1 MYIIILTIILLCHTQ
16 DYGKPAAKQIASSV
30 HPRQKTLADYDS
42 TAAHVARAKA
52 LSKARSKRTVKTR
65 STDAD
70 NYNPRV
76 FVRIRELTN
85 PCRRVYEARP
95 RKGTTKQQ
103 RTNDSSTNVSHQIV
117 QVRPRAQMPVRT
129 CTWVHIYVCVRAC
142 AYVYVLATSFQ
153 TFSLTLTPPHTK
165 FDDFFHFSFFFEG
178 GGV

>member
-1 MYIIILTIILLCHTQ
+1 MQ
-16 DYGKPAAKQIASSV
+16 DHDKPAVKNISNSTQ
-30 HPRQKTLADYDS
+30 PRQKTLADYDS
-42 TAAHVARAKA
+42 TATHVVRAKA
-52 LSKARSKRTVKTR
+52 LSKAQLKRAGKTQ
-65 STDAD
+65 STD

-76 FVRIRELTN
+76 FVRIRELTD
-85 PCRRVYEARP
+85 PYRMVYEARP

-165 FDDFFHFSFFFEG
+165 LVDFFHFSFFFDG